1 MTMMNYNIKIQNEK
15 LGVILDE
22 TFVNGTQFKIF
33 LKMVHGCIELQNA
46 LTFFN
51 GNEFF
56 VHIPHK
62 VLVESVI
69 TTNTDNYTLSEHLVN
84 KTKIETVATKK

>member
-1 MTMMNYNIKIQNEK
+1 MLNFNIKIQNET
-15 LGVILDE
+15 LGVLMDE
-22 TFVNGTQFKIF
+22 TFVDGTQFKIF
-33 LKMVHGCIELQNA
+33 LKMVHGCIELKNN

-62 VLVESVI
+62 ILVESVI
-69 TTNTDNYTLSEHLVN
+69 TTNADSYTLSEHLVN
-84 KTKIETVATKK
+84 KTKMETVNTKK